1 MGERNCR
8 NYDVIL
14 IIIVCHSF
22 KIVLTHANSVFL
34 IVLYIRT
41 AWEFCVY
48 AVRFQG
54 SNAKFHLRLVGPGRM
69 LRVVPQ
75 TVLNEAQVTVLVE
88 DSAAMDFEK
97 SQFLTFKVNRILS
110 RILSTWTN
118 NEPTNV
124 LYMLCNTDMHVSRK
138 QWILWFNW
146 L

>member
-1 MGERNCR
+1 
-8 NYDVIL
+8 
-14 IIIVCHSF
+14 
-22 KIVLTHANSVFL
+22 
-34 IVLYIRT
+34 
-41 AWEFCVY
+41 
-48 AVRFQG
+48 
-54 SNAKFHLRLVGPGRM
+54 M

-138 QWILWFNW
+138 QWIL
-146 L
+146 